1 MATKVYLDT
10 TGATV
15 IIDNG
20 TAQVNTINVS
30 EFFFDRNDTTEQV
43 ILRDSNDDYKL
54 VVDAADVQDETGT
67 PIGTYQDVID
77 FLTGLVGIP
86 TDVNVV
92 SVVKAPTSVASTG
105 VTNIPEGATEISIF
119 NNGTGN
125 ATVNGVVCPAGVT
138 RTFGFKNP
146 TSAII
151 VCDGGGTEE
160 LIIDYML

>member
-1 MATKVYLDT
+1 MAVKVYLDT

-43 ILRDSNDDYKL
+43 ILRDSNDDYRL
-54 VVDAADVQDETGT
+54 VVDAADVQDDRGT

-77 FLTGLVGIP
+77 FLTKLVGIP
-86 TDVNVV
+86 ADVNVV
-92 SVVKAPTSVASTG
+92 SVLKTPISFSSSG
-105 VTNIPEGATEISIF
+105 VTNVPVGATEVSVF
-119 NNGTGN
+119 NNGTGD
-125 ATVNGVVCPAGVT
+125 AIVNGVKCPAGVT

-146 TSAII
+146 ISAVI
-151 VCDGGGTEE
+151 VCDGRGTEE